1 MEDRYSSA
9 FDEVRAS
16 DTFKQRM
23 VVRMQE
29 LNEAEPQE
37 RARRTVSI
45 PRRVKKRTLT
55 VLIAAAI
62 LLIGG
67 TALALGI
74 NAMIGARDR
83 AQTAIASYQAVL
95 EGKGLPEDGANL
107 PENSVPAPS
116 PYITYAQFQADEEG
130 KWLPNTLPDVNVT
143 AQAGGLTVR
152 LDALISRTEFDQLA
166 CYLMVEGE
174 RPVPYA
180 LTDLR
185 MSINGGEPLKTRA
198 EMDWEQN
205 YRGFRATPQPVADWN
220 TDTSDTN
227 YLTFPLAGNPLRAGN
242 TFTLTGKL
250 NGEPFELSYTFT
262 EARYEELRRTQL
274 QEVGA
279 IGAVIDAIPD
289 ETIPVNV
296 AARWYLIEDMVITD
310 HFLYYTETNDP
321 SVQIPEFA
329 SRPSAPY
336 ETYDDGM
343 WTVVDGMIT
352 EFEFVSASDDEN
364 GVSHAIYR
372 AYFPYDDGNLPRESL
387 VSLVGV
393 VFRIE
398 WATGKVTGPKDEA
411 EYEAWRKESMELS
424 APDYGTDYIAKFS
437 AKADTFTVT
446 QAVYLNNFQGYFAL
460 VMETDEPVDKPL
472 HGMDRQPV
480 VTLNGVKLNNHT
492 NYIQTPND
500 FMGGSDKG
508 GKRVGFWL
516 DAPALRLLPD
526 TFEVTVSWNGSETTF
541 TLHKSDFQPGDAQH
555 GEYHKLFGF

>member
-16 DTFKQRM
+16 DTFKARM
-23 VVRMQE
+23 VSRMRE
-29 LNEAEPQE
+29 LNEAEPEE
-37 RARRTVSI
+37 RPHRTVSV
-45 PRRVKKRTLT
+45 PRRLKKRTLT

-74 NAMIGARDR
+74 NAMIGTRNR

-166 CYLMVEGE
+166 CYLLVEGE

-180 LTDLR
+180 LTELR
-185 MSINGGEPLKTRA
+185 MSINGGEPLKTRS
-198 EMDWEQN
+198 ELEWEQN
-205 YRGFRATPQPVADWN
+205 HRSSRVTPQPVADWN

-242 TFTLTGKL
+242 TFTLT
-250 NGEPFELSYTFT
+250 YDFT
-262 EARYEELRRTQL
+262 EERYEQLRQTQL
-274 QEVGA
+274 QEVSA

-296 AARWYLIEDMVITD
+296 TGCGYLVEEIALAD
-310 HFLYYTETNDP
+310 HFIYYVDTLDP
-321 SVQIPEFA
+321 AWPA
-329 SRPSAPY
+329 GKDHPSPPY
-336 ETYDDGM
+336 DTYDEGLWM
-343 WTVVDGMIT
+343 AVDGMLY
-352 EFEFVSASDDEN
+352 EDEFVSASDDEN
-364 GVSHAIYR
+364 GVHHGIYR
-372 AYFPYDDGNLPRESL
+372 AYFPYDESNLPATSL
-387 VSLVGV
+387 LSMSRVI
-393 VFRIE
+393 FRID
-398 WATGKVTGPKDEA
+398 WATKQVTGPRDQA

-424 APDYGTDYIAKFS
+424 APDYGTDYIAKLS
-437 AKADTFTVT
+437 AKADTFIVS
-446 QAVYLNNFQGYFAL
+446 QVVYLNNWAGYFGL
-460 VMETDEPVDKPL
+460 VVETDQPVDKPL
-472 HGMDRQPV
+472 YGMDRQPV
-480 VTLNGVKLNNHT
+480 VTVNGVRLNNHT

-500 FMGGSDKG
+500 FMGGTDHD
-508 GKRVGFWL
+508 GKRIGFWL
-516 DAPALRLLPD
+516 DAPALRLLPESFD
-526 TFEVTVSWNGSETTF
+526 VTVAWNGSEVTF
-541 TLHKSDFQPGDAQH
+541 TLHKSDFQPGDAQS
-555 GEYHKLFGF
+555 GEYKRLFGF

>member
-16 DTFKQRM
+16 DTFKARM
-23 VVRMQE
+23 VSRMRE
-29 LNEAEPQE
+29 LNEAEPEE
-37 RARRTVSI
+37 RPHRTVSV
-45 PRRVKKRTLT
+45 PRRLKKRTLT

-67 TALALGI
+67 TALAIGI

-166 CYLMVEGE
+166 CYLLVEGE

-227 YLTFPLAGNPLRAGN
+227 YLTFPLEGNPLRAGN

-296 AARWYLIEDMVITD
+296 TGCGYLIEEIALAD
-310 HFLYYTETNDP
+310 HFIYYVSTLDP
-321 SVQIPEFA
+321 AWPA
-329 SRPSAPY
+329 GKDHPSPPY
-336 ETYDDGM
+336 DTYDEGL
-343 WTVVDGMIT
+343 WVAVDGMLY
-352 EFEFVSASDDEN
+352 EDEFVSASDDEN
-364 GVSHAIYR
+364 GVNHGIYR
-372 AYFPYDDGNLPRESL
+372 AYFPYDESNLPATSL
-387 VSLVGV
+387 LSMSRVIFQV
-393 VFRIE
+393 E

-424 APDYGTDYIAKFS
+424 SPDYGVDYMAKLS
-437 AKADTFTVT
+437 AKADTFTVSEVIYFNSW
-446 QAVYLNNFQGYFAL
+446 AGYFGL
-460 VMETDEPVDKPL
+460 VIETDQPVDKPL
-472 HGMDRQPV
+472 YGMDRQPV

-500 FMGGSDKG
+500 FMGGWDRD

-516 DAPALRLLPD
+516 DAPAFRLLPD
-526 TFEVTVSWNGSETTF
+526 TFDVTVSWNGNSVTF
-541 TLHKSDFQPGDAQH
+541 TLHKADFRPGDAQH

>member
-16 DTFKQRM
+16 DTFKARM
-23 VVRMQE
+23 VSRMRE
-29 LNEAEPQE
+29 LNEAEPEE
-37 RARRTVSI
+37 RPHRTVNV
-45 PRRVKKRTLT
+45 PRRLKKRTLT

-67 TALALGI
+67 TALAIGI

-180 LTDLR
+180 LTELR

-198 EMDWEQN
+198 ELDWEQN

-250 NGEPFELSYTFT
+250 NGEAFTLTYAFT
-262 EARYEELRRTQL
+262 EERYEQLRQTQL

-296 AARWYLIEDMVITD
+296 TGCGYLIEEIALAD
-310 HFLYYTETNDP
+310 HFIYYVSTLDP
-321 SVQIPEFA
+321 AWPA
-329 SRPSAPY
+329 GKDHPSPPY
-336 ETYDDGM
+336 DTYDEGL
-343 WTVVDGMIT
+343 WVAVDGMLY
-352 EFEFVSASDDEN
+352 EDEFVSASDDEN
-364 GVSHAIYR
+364 GVNHGIYR
-372 AYFPYDDGNLPRESL
+372 AYFPYDETNLPATSL
-387 VSLVGV
+387 VSLGRVI
-393 VFRIE
+393 FRVE
-398 WATGKVTGPKDEA
+398 WATKKVTGPKDQA

-424 APDYGTDYIAKFS
+424 APDYGVDYMAKVS
-437 AKADTFTVT
+437 AKADTFTVSE
-446 QAVYLNNFQGYFAL
+446 VIYFNNWAGYFGL

-472 HGMDRQPV
+472 YGMDRQPV
-480 VTLNGVKLNNHT
+480 VTVNGVKLNNHT

-500 FMGGSDKG
+500 FMGGWDRD

-516 DAPALRLLPD
+516 DAPAFRLLPD
-526 TFEVTVSWNGSETTF
+526 TFDVTVTWNGSSVTF
-541 TLHKSDFQPGDAQH
+541 TLHKADFRPGDAQH

>member
-16 DTFKQRM
+16 DTFKARM
-23 VVRMQE
+23 VSRMRE
-29 LNEAEPQE
+29 LNEAEPEE
-37 RARRTVSI
+37 RPHRTVSV
-45 PRRVKKRTLT
+45 PRRLKKRTLT

-67 TALALGI
+67 TALAIGI

-166 CYLMVEGE
+166 CYLLVEGE

-227 YLTFPLAGNPLRAGN
+227 YLTFPLEGNPLRAGN

-296 AARWYLIEDMVITD
+296 TGCGYLIEEIALAD
-310 HFLYYTETNDP
+310 HFIYYVSTLDP
-321 SVQIPEFA
+321 AWPA
-329 SRPSAPY
+329 GKDHPSPPY
-336 ETYDDGM
+336 DTYDEGL
-343 WTVVDGMIT
+343 WVAVDGMLY
-352 EFEFVSASDDEN
+352 EDEFVSASDDEN
-364 GVSHAIYR
+364 GVNHGIYR
-372 AYFPYDDGNLPRESL
+372 AYFPYDESNLPATSL
-387 VSLVGV
+387 LSMSRVI
-393 VFRIE
+393 FRVE

-424 APDYGTDYIAKFS
+424 SPDYGVDYMAKLS
-437 AKADTFTVT
+437 AKADTFTVSEVIYFNSW
-446 QAVYLNNFQGYFAL
+446 AGYFGL
-460 VMETDEPVDKPL
+460 VMETDQPVDKPL
-472 HGMDRQPV
+472 YGMDRQPV

-500 FMGGSDKG
+500 FMGGYDHG

-516 DAPALRLLPD
+516 DAPAFRLLPD
-526 TFEVTVSWNGSETTF
+526 TFDVTVSWNGNSVTF
-541 TLHKSDFQPGDAQH
+541 TLHKADFRPGDAQH

>member
-16 DTFKQRM
+16 DTFKARM
-23 VVRMQE
+23 VSRMRE
-29 LNEAEPQE
+29 LNEAEPEE
-37 RARRTVSI
+37 RPHRTVSV
-45 PRRVKKRTLT
+45 PRRLKKRTLT

-67 TALALGI
+67 TALAIGI

-166 CYLMVEGE
+166 CYLLVEGE

-227 YLTFPLAGNPLRAGN
+227 YLTFPLEGNPLRAGN

-296 AARWYLIEDMVITD
+296 TGCGYLIEEIALAD
-310 HFLYYTETNDP
+310 HFIYYVSTLDP
-321 SVQIPEFA
+321 AWPA
-329 SRPSAPY
+329 GKDHPSPPY
-336 ETYDDGM
+336 DTYDEGL
-343 WTVVDGMIT
+343 WVAVDGMLY
-352 EFEFVSASDDEN
+352 EDEFVSASDDEN
-364 GVSHAIYR
+364 GVNHGIYR
-372 AYFPYDDGNLPRESL
+372 AYFPYDESNLPATSL
-387 VSLVGV
+387 LSMSRVIFQV
-393 VFRIE
+393 E

-424 APDYGTDYIAKFS
+424 SPDYGVDYMAKLS
-437 AKADTFTVT
+437 AKADTFTVSEVIYFNSW
-446 QAVYLNNFQGYFAL
+446 AGYFGL
-460 VMETDEPVDKPL
+460 VMETDQPVDKPL
-472 HGMDRQPV
+472 YGMDRQPV
-480 VTLNGVKLNNHT
+480 VTVNGVKLNNHT

-500 FMGGSDKG
+500 FMGGWDRD

-516 DAPALRLLPD
+516 DAPAFRLLPD
-526 TFEVTVSWNGSETTF
+526 TFDVTVSWNGNSVTF
-541 TLHKSDFQPGDAQH
+541 TLHKADFRPGDAQH

>member
-16 DTFKQRM
+16 DTFKARM
-23 VVRMQE
+23 VSRMRE
-29 LNEAEPQE
+29 LNEAEPEE
-37 RARRTVSI
+37 RPHRTVSV
-45 PRRVKKRTLT
+45 PRRLKKRTLT

-67 TALALGI
+67 TALAIGI

-166 CYLMVEGE
+166 CYLLVEGE

-227 YLTFPLAGNPLRAGN
+227 YLTFPLEGNPLRAGN

-296 AARWYLIEDMVITD
+296 TGCGYLIEEIALAD
-310 HFLYYTETNDP
+310 HFIYYVSTLDP
-321 SVQIPEFA
+321 AWPA
-329 SRPSAPY
+329 GKDHPSPPY
-336 ETYDDGM
+336 DTYDEGL
-343 WTVVDGMIT
+343 WVAVDGMLY
-352 EFEFVSASDDEN
+352 EDEFVSASDDEN
-364 GVSHAIYR
+364 GVNHGIYR
-372 AYFPYDDGNLPRESL
+372 AYFPYDESNLPATSL
-387 VSLVGV
+387 LSMSRVIFQV
-393 VFRIE
+393 E

-424 APDYGTDYIAKFS
+424 SPDYGVDYMAKLS
-437 AKADTFTVT
+437 AKADTFTVSEVIYFNSW
-446 QAVYLNNFQGYFAL
+446 AGYFGL
-460 VMETDEPVDKPL
+460 VMETDQPVDKPL
-472 HGMDRQPV
+472 YGMDRQPV

-500 FMGGSDKG
+500 FMGGWDRD

-516 DAPALRLLPD
+516 DAPAFRLLPD
-526 TFEVTVSWNGSETTF
+526 TFDVTVSWNGNSVTF
-541 TLHKSDFQPGDAQH
+541 TLHKADFRPGDAQH

>member
-16 DTFKQRM
+16 DTFKARM
-23 VVRMQE
+23 VSRMRE
-29 LNEAEPQE
+29 LNEAEPEE
-37 RARRTVSI
+37 RPHRTVSV
-45 PRRVKKRTLT
+45 PRRLKKRTLT

-67 TALALGI
+67 TALAIGL

-83 AQTAIASYQAVL
+83 AHTALASYQAAL

-250 NGEPFELSYTFT
+250 NGEPFTLTYEFT
-262 EARYEELRRTQL
+262 EERYEELRQTQL

-279 IGAVIDAIPD
+279 MAAVIDAIPD

-296 AARWYLIEDMVITD
+296 TGCGYLIEEIALSD
-310 HFLYYTETNDP
+310 HFIYYVDTLDP
-321 SVQIPEFA
+321 TWPA
-329 SRPSAPY
+329 GKDHPSPPY
-336 ETYDDGM
+336 DTYDEGL
-343 WTVVDGMIT
+343 WVAVDGMLY
-352 EFEFVSASDDEN
+352 EDEFVSASDDEN
-364 GVSHAIYR
+364 GVNHGIYR
-372 AYFPYDDGNLPRESL
+372 AYFPYDESNLPATSL
-387 VSLVGV
+387 LSMSRVI
-393 VFRIE
+393 FRVE
-398 WATGKVTGPKDEA
+398 WATGKVTGPKDQA

-424 APDYGTDYIAKFS
+424 RLDYSTD
-437 AKADTFTVT
+437 
-446 QAVYLNNFQGYFAL
+446 
-460 VMETDEPVDKPL
+460 
-472 HGMDRQPV
+472 
-480 VTLNGVKLNNHT
+480 
-492 NYIQTPND
+492 
-500 FMGGSDKG
+500 
-508 GKRVGFWL
+508 
-516 DAPALRLLPD
+516 
-526 TFEVTVSWNGSETTF
+526 
-541 TLHKSDFQPGDAQH
+541 
-555 GEYHKLFGF
+555 

>member
-23 VVRMQE
+23 VARMQE

-37 RARRTVSI
+37 RTRRTVSI

-95 EGKGLPEDGANL
+95 EGKGLPEGSADL
-107 PENSVPAPS
+107 PGNSVPAPS
-116 PYITYAQFQADEEG
+116 PYITYSKFQADEDG
-130 KWLPNTLPDVNVT
+130 KWLPDTIPDINVT
-143 AQAGGLTVR
+143 AQASGLTVR
-152 LDALISRTEFDQLA
+152 LDSLISRTEFDQLA
-166 CYLMVEGE
+166 CYLLVEGTK
-174 RPVPYA
+174 PVPYA
-180 LTDLR
+180 LTELR

-198 EMDWEQN
+198 ELEWEQN
-205 YRGFRATPQPVADWN
+205 HMSSRVTPQPVADWN

-227 YLTFPLAGNPLRAGN
+227 YLTFPVMGNPLRAGN

-250 NGEPFELSYTFT
+250 NGEAFELSYTFT
-262 EARYEELRRTQL
+262 EARYEELRQTQL
-274 QEVGA
+274 QEVNA

-296 AARWYLIEDMVITD
+296 TGYGYLIEEIALAD
-310 HFLYYTETNDP
+310 HFIYYVSTLDP
-321 SVQIPEFA
+321 AWPA
-329 SRPSAPY
+329 GKDHPSPPY
-336 ETYDDGM
+336 DTYDEGL
-343 WTVVDGMIT
+343 WVAVDGMLY
-352 EFEFVSASDDEN
+352 EDEFVSASDDEN
-364 GVSHAIYR
+364 GVNHGIYR
-372 AYFPYDDGNLPRESL
+372 AYFPYDESNLPATSL
-387 VSLVGV
+387 LSMSRVI
-393 VFRIE
+393 FRVE

-424 APDYGTDYIAKFS
+424 SPDYGVDYMAKLS
-437 AKADTFTVT
+437 AKADTFTVSEVIYFNSW
-446 QAVYLNNFQGYFAL
+446 AGYFGL
-460 VMETDEPVDKPL
+460 VMETDQPVDKPL
-472 HGMDRQPV
+472 YGMDRQPV
-480 VTLNGVKLNNHT
+480 VTVNGVKLNNHT

-500 FMGGSDKG
+500 FMGGTDKS

-516 DAPALRLLPD
+516 DAPALRLMPD
-526 TFEVTVSWNGSETTF
+526 EFQVTVSWNGSETAF
-541 TLHKSDFQPGDAQH
+541 TLHKADFDRGDAQH